1 MVYCTILSFV
11 FVLTA
16 ATAAAATAAAATA
29 AAAVFTTTAA
39 IPTYCS
45 CYYCGGITF

>member
-11 FVLTA
+11 FVLT
-16 ATAAAATAAAATA
+16 AATAAAATA

-45 CYYCGGITF
+45 CYYCGGIPF

>member
-11 FVLTA
+11 FVLT
-16 ATAAAATAAAATA
+16 AATAAAATA